1 VYIQLPDEYPVSM
14 YKLKAIRELMAIVL
28 LLNFGLSENN
38 CRKFFVGKFYA
49 FGAKSY
55 CGENLGAK

>member
-1 VYIQLPDEYPVSM
+1 M